1 MILIYLI
8 VILLAGAFLAWITG
22 KINHVLPR
30 IISLTVLSV
39 DLIIV
44 LHYLQSATLGKDWLV
59 DVKLEWIP
67 ALGISLHL
75 ALDGLSLVLLI
86 LTFFLGIISVI
97 ISWKEIDSK
106 TGFFHFN
113 LLLILAGITGVFL
126 SLDLFLFYFFW
137 ELMLVPMYF
146 LIGIWGHENRTAAS
160 NKFFLYTQASGL
172 LMFIAIIALYF
183 VHGKATGIYSFD
195 YLQLLGTKMPT
206 STAMLIML
214 GFLAAFLVK
223 LPVVPLHNWLPD
235 AHTEAPTAGSLILA
249 ALLLKTGAYGL
260 LRFIVPLFPSE
271 AVTFAPVGM
280 LLGVIGILYGAKL
293 AFAQTDLKRLVAYTS
308 VSHMGF
314 VILGVFSFNEIAYQ
328 GVVIQMIAHGI
339 STGALFILVGQ
350 LYERV
355 HTRDINKMGGL
366 WEKVPVMG
374 AIGLIFSMASLG
386 LPGLGNFI
394 AELLI
399 LIGAFKANILMSC
412 LASLGLIAATLYS
425 LRIVQKVFLGNKN
438 TDWKMNDMTLREK
451 VVSASLV
458 IAILWLGLFPKPV
471 LEAAKPAL
479 LKTLKNQKEMTFLY
493 SPPTPSLLR
502 KEGAIHRYAEHYKS
516 IQRNRSIFTFH
527 YIVLRT
533 ENKTYLKGSD
543 SLIIS
548 EPLSRNL
555 PSLRSRE
562 GMGVSMYER
571 KEMPDRKDVSKWH
584 PPVRSGGPTYCLWIS
599 NYIL

>member
-8 VILLAGAFLAWITG
+8 VILLAGAFLSLITG
-22 KINHVLPR
+22 KQNPLWPR
-30 IISLTVLSV
+30 IISIITLTF
-39 DLIIV
+39 DLILILLYV
-44 LHYLQSATLGKDWLV
+44 FQTLPSDKEWLADIQV
-59 DVKLEWIP
+59 DWIP
-67 ALGISLHL
+67 AFGISLHL
-75 ALDGLSLVLLI
+75 ALDGLSLVMLI
-86 LTFFLGIISVI
+86 LTFFLGIVSVI
-97 ISWKEIDSK
+97 ISWNEIDTK
-106 TGFFHFN
+106 VGFFHFN

-172 LMFIAIIALYF
+172 LMFISIISLYF
-183 VHGKATGIYSFD
+183 IHGNSTGVYSFD
-195 YLQLLGTKMPT
+195 YLHLLGTNMPPA
-206 STAMLIML
+206 TAMLIML

-260 LRFIVPLFPSE
+260 LRFIVPLFPSQ
-271 AVTFAPVGM
+271 AVVFAPFGM

-314 VILGVFSFNEIAYQ
+314 VIIGVFSFNEIAYQ

-350 LYERV
+350 LYERI

-374 AIGLIFSMASLG
+374 AVGLVFSMASLG

-399 LIGAFKANILMSC
+399 LTGVFKASVLLSC
-412 LASLGLIAATLYS
+412 LASLGLIAATIYS
-425 LRIVQKVFLGNKN
+425 LRIVQKVFLGNRN
-438 TDWKMNDMTLREK
+438 SDWDIIDLTIREK
-451 VVSASLV
+451 VVSALMV
-458 IAILWLGLFPKPV
+458 IVIVWLGLFPKPV
-471 LEAAKPAL
+471 LDSAKPAI
-479 LKTLKNQKEMTFLY
+479 LKTLKKQTEITFGITTPQPPQGGAKILTSKLY
-493 SPPTPSLLR
+493 LPETD
-502 KEGAIHRYAEHYKS
+502 GNI
-516 IQRNRSIFTFH
+516 
-527 YIVLRT
+527 
-533 ENKTYLKGSD
+533 
-543 SLIIS
+543 LIIG
-548 EPLSRNL
+548 EPILGLQLGLSQEEIINPPLGGKGGGNSVLMDFINL
-555 PSLRSRE
+555 
-562 GMGVSMYER
+562 
-571 KEMPDRKDVSKWH
+571 
-584 PPVRSGGPTYCLWIS
+584 
-599 NYIL
+599 

>member
-1 MILIYLI
+1 MILVYLI
-8 VILLAGAFLAWITG
+8 VILLAGAFLAWFAG
-22 KINHVLPR
+22 KWNPVWSR
-30 IISLTVLSV
+30 IISLVALSI
-39 DLIIV
+39 DLILSFLYV
-44 LHYLQSATLGKDWLV
+44 LQPIPAESKWLI
-59 DVKLEWIP
+59 DIKIDWIP
-67 ALGISLHL
+67 EFGISLHL
-75 ALDGLSLVLLI
+75 ALDGLSLVMLI
-86 LTFFLGIISVI
+86 LTFFLGILSVI
-97 ISWKEIDSK
+97 ISWKEINSK
-106 TGFFHFN
+106 VGFFHFN
-113 LLLILAGITGVFL
+113 LLLILAGIAGVFL

-172 LMFIAIIALYF
+172 LMFISILALYF
-183 VHGKATGIYSFD
+183 VHGHSTGLYTFD
-195 YLQLLGTKMPT
+195 YLQLLGTGMPA

-260 LRFIVPLFPSE
+260 LRFIVPLFPS
-271 AVTFAPVGM
+271 ASVTFAPVGM

-314 VILGVFSFNEIAYQ
+314 VILGVFSFNELAYQ

-350 LYERV
+350 LYERI

-366 WEKVPVMG
+366 WEKAPVMG

-399 LIGAFKANILMSC
+399 LIGVFKSNIMMSC
-412 LASLGLIAATLYS
+412 LASLGLIAATIYS

-438 TDWKMNDMTLREK
+438 TDWEMHDLTIREK
-451 VVSASLV
+451 IVSATLV
-458 IAILWLGLFPKPV
+458 IAILWLGLFPQPV
-471 LEAAKPAL
+471 LNTAKPAL
-479 LKTLKNQKEMTFLY
+479 LKTLNNQKEITYQNTGSNSGGAEKVLCG
-493 SPPTPSLLR
+493 PSIGRQRLAD
-502 KEGAIHRYAEHYKS
+502 GAACNPLSSFVVKPNLFNH
-516 IQRNRSIFTFH
+516 
-527 YIVLRT
+527 
-533 ENKTYLKGSD
+533 KGSQ
-543 SLIIS
+543 SKTQSITK
-548 EPLSRNL
+548 ERN
-555 PSLRSRE
+555 
-562 GMGVSMYER
+562 
-571 KEMPDRKDVSKWH
+571 
-584 PPVRSGGPTYCLWIS
+584 
-599 NYIL
+599 NN